1 MTTPHDKLLN
11 ITGQIPARCF
21 WLDLPS
27 TMVAEIAGFAGAELC
42 VIDTEHGQI
51 GPETVTDMLRAL
63 GLSKIPALVRLGDA
77 GAGRVKHA
85 LDAGAAGVIIPF
97 IETAE
102 EARAAV
108 RAFCTPPFGT
118 RGLASAVSRASRYGA
133 DTEYAN
139 DWNDRGLLVL
149 QIETRK
155 GLGNAASIAAVEGVD
170 MLFFGPSDFTMDSGL
185 DPASDGDKI
194 MAACREVI
202 AAAHNSGKLA
212 GVFPWPHRGDPAR
225 LIAEGADLVAVG
237 SDVRG
242 LMQSLRAALEACP
255 LPEK

>member
-102 EARAAV
+102 EASAAV

-118 RGLASAVSRASRYGA
+118 RGLASAVSRASNSEVSVTG
-133 DTEYAN
+133 
-139 DWNDRGLLVL
+139 
-149 QIETRK
+149 I
-155 GLGNAASIAAVEGVD
+155 SSGVD
-170 MLFFGPSDFTMDSGL
+170 T
-185 DPASDGDKI
+185 
-194 MAACREVI
+194 I
-202 AAAHNSGKLA
+202 ATPVRA
-212 GVFPWPHRGDPAR
+212 GSSRMSSIHCV
-225 LIAEGADLVAVG
+225 
-237 SDVRG
+237 
-242 LMQSLRAALEACP
+242 
-255 LPEK
+255 